1 MRERGA
7 VGRRRAARPP
17 STCFVGRLRPVLGF
31 AWLLLFVPLSASALN
46 LEVKVEGVEGEEQK
60 NVLALLGI
68 YQEQADKDL
77 TVARVLALHR
87 RAPDQIRDAL
97 APFGLYRVEVQDS
110 LTEPAAD
117 GGKWIASYKIT
128 PGAPVKIG
136 SIDYQI
142 TGAGAA
148 NPAFP
153 KQFGMKVGDVLLHSA
168 YEKAKAQI
176 VTAASEEGYLD
187 ADLIRHQVL
196 IDPVAYDAII
206 EFHMDT
212 GPRYYLG
219 KVQFKQD
226 LLDDSYLQKFVRFKP
241 GDVYDPDRLLALQ
254 GRLLGMEYFENVEIV
269 PLTEQA
275 DANNVIPIEV
285 IAQRNKANKYRVGI
299 GYGTDVGPRFLLE
312 YQRRYIGRHG
322 HKLKTEITVSQPQ
335 QSLVA
340 EYRIPFRNPVRDY
353 LLIRPEFYSYDTDS
367 RQGTSFKLSGA
378 QSIVT
383 RGGWRRNI
391 GIDYRYEDYE
401 VGSSDT
407 DTFNGLVP
415 SISWSKVDAD
425 DPLNTRNGYRLKY
438 ILQGTAGGV
447 LADTSWLSASAS
459 GKYIKSFGERYRFI
473 TRADLGA
480 IWASSVEDVPGSLRF
495 FAGGDQ
501 SIRGWALDALGP
513 IDPDTDEV
521 IGGRYLA
528 VGSLELE
535 RKIKGNWS
543 AAVYTDFGNAFDPA
557 YTSEWEQSV
566 GAGVRYA
573 TPIGPV
579 RVGVA
584 YAMTKDPAGFRLI
597 IGLGPDL

>member
-1 MRERGA
+1 MEHPAGDRHG
-7 VGRRRAARPP
+7 GDRRAFAWRADRPRARR
-17 STCFVGRLRPVLGF
+17 GL
-31 AWLLLFVPLSASALN
+31 AWLLLLVPLAASALK

-68 YQEQADKDL
+68 YQEQSDPEL
-77 TVARVLALHR
+77 TVARMLALHR
-87 RAPDQIRDAL
+87 RAPEQIRDAL

-110 LTEPAAD
+110 LTEPPAD
-117 GGKWIASYKIT
+117 GGKWLAHYKID
-128 PGAPVKIG
+128 PGEPVKIG
-136 SIDYQI
+136 RIDYQI

-153 KQFGMKVGDVLLHSA
+153 KQFGMQVGQVLLHAA
-168 YEKAKAQI
+168 YEKAKSAI
-176 VTAASEEGYLD
+176 TAAASEEGYLD
-187 ADLIRHQVL
+187 ADLVRHLVL
-196 IDPVAYDAII
+196 IDPVAYEAII

-219 KVQFKQD
+219 KVHFDQD
-226 LLDDSYLQKFVRFKP
+226 LLDDSFLRKFVRFKP

-254 GRLLGMEYFENVEIV
+254 GRLLGMEYYESVEIV

-275 DANNVIPIEV
+275 SGDNVVPIEV
-285 IAQRNKANKYRVGI
+285 IAKRNKANKYRVGL
-299 GYGTDVGPRFLLE
+299 GYGTDVGPRLLLE
-312 YQRRYIGRHG
+312 YHRRYIGRRG
-322 HKLKTEITVSQPQ
+322 HKLKSEIVVSQPQ
-335 QSLVA
+335 QSLIA
-340 EYRIPFRNPVRDY
+340 EYRIPFRNPVQDY
-353 LLIRPEFYSYDTDS
+353 VLIRPEIFSYDTDS
-367 RQGTSFKLSGA
+367 RKGTLFKLTGA

-391 GIDYRYEDYE
+391 GIDYRYEDYDI
-401 VGSSDT
+401 GSSDG

-447 LADTSWLSASAS
+447 LAETSWLSGSAS

-473 TRADLGA
+473 SRADLGA
-480 IWASSVEDVPGSLRF
+480 IWASSLEDVPGSMRF

-501 SIRGWALDALGP
+501 SVRGWGLDALGP
-513 IDPDTDEV
+513 DDPVTNET

-535 RKIKGNWS
+535 RKIVGNWS
-543 AAVYTDFGNAFDPA
+543 AAVYTDFGNAFDPTYSA
-557 YTSEWEQSV
+557 DWEQSV
-566 GAGVRYA
+566 GAGLRYA

-579 RVGVA
+579 RVGLA

>member
-1 MRERGA
+1 M
-7 VGRRRAARPP
+7 
-17 STCFVGRLRPVLGF
+17 
-31 AWLLLFVPLSASALN
+31 AWLLLMPLSAAALN
-46 LEVKVEGVEGEEQK
+46 LEVKVEGVEGEERK

-68 YQEQADKDL
+68 YQEQTDKEL
-77 TVARVLALHR
+77 TVARLLALHR

-97 APFGLYRVEVQDS
+97 APFGLYRVEVQDA
-110 LTEPAAD
+110 LTEPPAD
-117 GGKWIASYKIT
+117 GGKWVATYNVT
-128 PGAPVKIG
+128 PGEPVKIG
-136 SIDYQI
+136 SIDYQV

-153 KQFGMKVGDVLLHSA
+153 KQFGMQVGEVLLHSA
-168 YEKAKAQI
+168 YERAKSQI
-176 VTAASEEGYLD
+176 TAAASEEGYLD
-187 ADLIRHQVL
+187 ADLVRHQVL
-196 IDPVAYDAII
+196 IDPVAYEAII

-219 KVQFKQD
+219 KVEFNQD
-226 LLDDSYLQKFVRFKP
+226 LLADSYLQKFVRFKP

-254 GRLLGMEYFENVEIV
+254 GRLLGTEYYENVEIV

-285 IAQRNKANKYRVGI
+285 IAERNKANKYRVGL
-299 GYGTDVGPRFLLE
+299 GFGTDVGPRLLLE

-340 EYRIPFRNPVRDY
+340 EYRVPFRNPVQDY
-353 LLIRPEFYSYDTDS
+353 LLIRPEFYAYDTES
-367 RQGTSFKLSGA
+367 RQGTLFKLSGA

-383 RGGWRRNI
+383 PGGWRRNI
-391 GIDYRYEDYE
+391 GIDYRYEDYD

-407 DTFNGLVP
+407 DVFNGLVP

-438 ILQGTAGGV
+438 ILQGTVGGV
-447 LADTSWLSASAS
+447 LAQTSWLSASAS

-473 TRADLGA
+473 SRADVGA

-513 IDPDTDEV
+513 IDPDTGEV
-521 IGGRYLA
+521 IGGRYLG

-543 AAVYTDFGNAFDPA
+543 AAVYTDFGNAFDPT
-557 YTSEWEQSV
+557 YTSDWEQSV
-566 GAGVRYA
+566 GAGIRYA

-584 YAMTKDPAGFRLI
+584 YAVTKDPAGFRLI